1 MAINRVM
8 SEKCDFCG
16 KVFDKLS
23 QLYMHKQSH
32 TPNLLLHQHSHPAFG
47 MDINQATLKREA
59 DDQYLPVTKQLQVV
73 KKSSDESDFEP
84 SFYNK
89 GKKLKRKRGSDD
101 EDQDS
106 TAKRFREKDE
116 DNSGFEVIP
125 YDRNESKI
133 RRGKIKK
140 KKLKGRKLKE
150 ILDKDGELDLE
161 IDNAPDRESKSVE
174 IYSPDYELNAEKE
187 QQNNKQLIRNLNRV
201 IEDTREECANEIE
214 EEKEKCRDTLLNIKK
229 LNKERLTELKEEHKE
244 KLDEKMLQKDKRH
257 KDEISRIT
265 EKFED
270 EMKEKDKK
278 WKEMEKE
285 FEERINNLN
294 NLLDSKQEDEAYLTP
309 LAQAIFNCTT
319 MEEIF
324 EIKNLIENYKVNEL
338 TVNHFKTL
346 QNMFLSLSYGVLP
359 ICQPQRD
366 NITDSQRELVGK
378 IRNSSFVTAKGL
390 LRENREQIAN
400 LFSIVGD
407 SLKLARNSFNRY
419 GFNNEGDK
427 RKS

>member
-1 MAINRVM
+1 MSINRVM
-8 SEKCDFCG
+8 SETCDFCG

-47 MDINQATLKREA
+47 MDTNQGTVKRER
-59 DDQYLPVTKQLQVV
+59 DDQYLPVANKLQVV
-73 KKSSDESDFEP
+73 KKSSDESDFE
-84 SFYNK
+84 STVYNK
-89 GKKLKRKRGSDD
+89 GKRSKRKRGSDD

-106 TAKRFREKDE
+106 NAKRFREKDE
-116 DNSGFEVIP
+116 DNSGLEVVP

-133 RRGKIKK
+133 RRGKLKK

-150 ILDKDGELDLE
+150 ILDKDGELDLAL
-161 IDNAPDRESKSVE
+161 DNIPDTKSKTVE
-174 IYSPDYELNAEKE
+174 IYSPDYEMNSEKE
-187 QQNNKQLIRNLNRV
+187 KQDHKQLIKNLNRV

-214 EEKEKCRDTLLNIKK
+214 EEKEKCRDTLLNIKR
-229 LNKERLTELKEEHKE
+229 LNKERLTELKEAHQD
-244 KLDEKMLQKDKRH
+244 KLDEKMIQKDKRH
-257 KDEISRIT
+257 KDEIASIT
-265 EKFED
+265 EKFEE

-278 WKEMEKE
+278 WKEMEKD
-285 FEERINNLN
+285 FEERIDSLS

-338 TVNHFKTL
+338 TLNHFKTL

-378 IRNSSFVTAKGL
+378 IRNSSFITAKQL
-390 LRENREQIAN
+390 LKENREKIAN

-419 GFNNEGDK
+419 GFQKEGDK